1 LIDLPAAVSRPTS
14 AYGTELTSRDVG
26 HSSAYE
32 AEADMP
38 NILADV
44 R

>member
-1 LIDLPAAVSRPTS
+1 MSVPGTKPTS
-14 AYGTELTSRDVG
+14 PDVR
-26 HSSAYE
+26 HSSGYE

-38 NILADV
+38 NIPAEF